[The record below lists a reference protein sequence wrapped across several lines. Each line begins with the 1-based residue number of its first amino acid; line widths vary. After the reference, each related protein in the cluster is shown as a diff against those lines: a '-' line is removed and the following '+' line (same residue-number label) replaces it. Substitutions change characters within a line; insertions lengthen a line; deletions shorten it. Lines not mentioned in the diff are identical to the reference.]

1 MEPWSLTFSCVAFAV
16 ASIAT
21 IVGGIRLARSGDML
35 ADRTKLGEALFGAVF
50 FGGVI
55 SASGIVMSAVAAYAD
70 QPQLAYTS
78 AVGGIA
84 AQTAALV
91 VADMFYKPANLE
103 HAAASLSNMMFA
115 VLLIVLL
122 LIALGVTFA
131 PSTTVWAIHPGSFA
145 LVIAYVYGLKSLQ
158 QSRAEPGWL
167 PKRTKA
173 TVEDEASEE
182 GSDRST
188 MSLWVEFVTVGS
200 VVAGGGWVIA
210 RAAEVFV
217 EEGGIEASVV
227 GAVFMGL
234 VNATPEAVTSIAAVR
249 RGALTLAVAGVL
261 GGNAFDVLNLVVA
274 DVAYRNGSIYHAADQ
289 DGLFLITVS
298 ALLTAVILGGLLRR
312 ERQGPGKIGM
322 ESWCVLVGY
331 LLAITVLALPNGD

>member
-1 MEPWSLTFSCVAFAV
+1 MAGA
-16 ASIAT
+16 
-21 IVGGIRLARSGDML
+21 GDML
-35 ADRTKLGEALFGAVF
+35 ADRTQLGEAVFGAVF

-70 QPQLAYTS
+70 QPQLAYTG

-103 HAAASLSNMMFA
+103 HAAASLSNMLFA
-115 VLLIVLL
+115 VLLIALL
-122 LIALGVTFA
+122 LLAVGVTFS
-131 PSTTVWAIHPGSFA
+131 PSATVWAIHPGS
-145 LVIAYVYGLKSLQ
+145 LVIVLAYVYGLKSLQ
-158 QSRAEPGWL
+158 RSRAEPGWY

-182 GSDRST
+182 GSQRST
-188 MSLWVEFVTVGS
+188 TSLWVEFVLVGA
-200 VVAGGGWVIA
+200 VVAGGGWIIA
-210 RAAEVFV
+210 RSAEVFV
-217 EEGGIEASVV
+217 EEGGLEASVV

-261 GGNAFDVLNLVVA
+261 GGNAFDVLNLVAA
-274 DVAYRNGSIYHAADQ
+274 DVAYRSGSIYHAADQ
-289 DGLFLITVS
+289 DGLFLIVAS
-298 ALLTAVILGGLLRR
+298 ALLTTIILGGLLRR
-312 ERQGPGKIGM
+312 ERQGPGRIGM

-331 LLAITVLALPNGD
+331 LLAIAVLALPNGD